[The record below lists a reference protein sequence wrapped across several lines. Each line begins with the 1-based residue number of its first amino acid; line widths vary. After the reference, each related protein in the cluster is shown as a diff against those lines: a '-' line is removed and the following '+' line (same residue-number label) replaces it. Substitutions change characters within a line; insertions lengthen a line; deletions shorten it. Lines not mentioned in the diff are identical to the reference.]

1 MENKT
6 SKLPTKYRESKGRY
20 YLSLSSAE
28 HMKFTEL
35 AKSLGMSKSKIVRI
49 MVIDESNIMLCN
61 TVELIKALDSLGSQ
75 IAKIRNSLEPSIPY
89 YFTKEKHLEDNR
101 NISSK
106 TLKNIEDYFQ
116 TLGKIEAAFSELLKI
131 IKKMK

>member
-35 AKSLGMSKSKIVRI
+35 AKSLGMSKSKIVRL

>member
-6 SKLPTKYRESKGRY
+6 SILPAKYRESKGRY

-28 HMKFTEL
+28 HKKFTEL

-89 YFTKEKHLEDNR
+89 YFTNQKHLEDNR

>member
-49 MVIDESNIMLCN
+49 MVIDESKIMLCN

-89 YFTKEKHLEDNR
+89 YFTNQKHLEDNR